1 MTVNGDIEPWGGGAR
16 ISDNGKGLLI
26 EIAHDETEKTVNEQQ
41 KAELEDEMK
50 SEAKATLVDFL
61 DHQQRA
67 LTATSKA
74 CEALGT
80 PQFESHLKVAGA
92 TSLAGFRL
100 LVRNFSEMAAVCK
113 EEGLCEEEAASR
125 VEQDCT
131 PEKPKRKRGM
141 RLRVHVNPD

>member
-1 MTVNGDIEPWGGGAR
+1 MR
-16 ISDNGKGLLI
+16 ISHKARQNLI
-26 EIAHDETEKTVNEQQ
+26 DADHDETERTVNEQR

-50 SEAKATLVDFL
+50 AEAKATLVDFL

-100 LVRNFSEMAAVCK
+100 LVRDFSEMAAVCK
-113 EEGLCEEEAASR
+113 EEGLCGEEAASR
-125 VEQDCT
+125 VEPDYT
-131 PEKPKRKRGM
+131 PEKSKRKRGM
-141 RLRVHVNPD
+141 RLRVHVSPD